1 VISSLDPAS
10 TPADWLMLVQTL
22 LSRLAISAGTLAE
35 QPFMQA
41 AFLAGTF
48 IALAA
53 GLVGYFLVLRGQVF
67 VGDALSHVTFAGA
80 LAALA
85 AGIDLRLGLFVATI
99 AVGMGLAGL
108 GERGHA
114 DDVVVGTTFSWIL
127 GLGVFFL
134 ALFTTNRSTSN
145 GAAATRVL
153 FGSIFGLNPD
163 AARLAAIIGI
173 TIALAMMLI
182 ARPLLFASLDPA
194 VAAAHGVPV
203 KLLGVVFL
211 GLAGACA
218 AEATQAVGA
227 LLLLGLLAAPAGT
240 AQRLTTRPFLGLA
253 LSATIAIACMWI
265 GLFLS
270 YVVPGVPPSFAILA
284 IATGGYALAF
294 AATGRQSET
303 PRQLHEP
310 PVTDLGYPVL

>member
-1 VISSLDPAS
+1 MSAPLDLAPFLSVMTALQPFASLVAA
-10 TPADWLMLVQTL
+10 TG
-22 LSRLAISAGTLAE
+22 AIFE
-35 QPFMQA
+35 QPFMQY

-85 AGIDLRLGLFVATI
+85 VGVDLRLGLFAATI
-99 AVGMGLAGL
+99 AVGLSLAAL
-108 GERGHA
+108 GERGSA
-114 DDVVVGTTFSWIL
+114 DDVLTGTIFSWIL

-134 ALFTTNRSTSN
+134 ALFTTNRSTGN

-163 AARLAAIIGI
+163 TALFAAVIGAA
-173 TIALAMMLI
+173 IALAMLLI

-203 KLLGVVFL
+203 RLLGVVFL
-211 GLAGACA
+211 GLVGASA

-227 LLLLGLLAAPAGT
+227 LLLLGLVAAPAGA

-253 LSATIAIACMWI
+253 LAAALAVTSMWI
-265 GLFLS
+265 GLVVS
-270 YVVPGVPPSFAILA
+270 YVVPGIPPSFSILTVA
-284 IATGGYALAF
+284 AGGYALAF
-294 AATGRQSET
+294 AVTERQRDT
-303 PRQLHEP
+303 PRQ
-310 PVTDLGYPVL
+310 PVERPVAELGHPVL

>member
-1 VISSLDPAS
+1 MSSP
-10 TPADWLMLVQTL
+10 LVLPLAL
-22 LSRLAISAGTLAE
+22 LTSLVPSVGAMFA
-35 QPFMQA
+35 QPFMEY
-41 AFLAGTF
+41 AFFAGTF

-67 VGDALSHVTFAGA
+67 AGDALSHVAFAGA

-85 AGIDLRLGLFVATI
+85 IGVDLRLGLFVATI
-99 AVGMGLAGL
+99 AVGVSLAGL

-114 DDVVVGTTFSWIL
+114 DDVLIGTTFAWIL

-134 ALFTTNRSTSN
+134 ALFITNRSTAN

-163 AARLAAIIGI
+163 TARVAAVIGAAIV
-173 TIALAMMLI
+173 LAMLLI

-203 KLLGVVFL
+203 RMLGVVFL
-211 GLAGACA
+211 GLAAA
-218 AEATQAVGA
+218 TTAEATQAIGS
-227 LLLLGLLAAPAGT
+227 LLLLGLMAAPAG
-240 AQRLTTRPFLGLA
+240 AAHRLTTRPFLGLA
-253 LSATIAIACMWI
+253 LSAALAVACVWI

-270 YVVPGVPPSFAILA
+270 YVVQWVPPSFAILA
-284 IATGGYALAF
+284 VAAGGYALVYAL
-294 AATGRQSET
+294 TRRESQTSES
-303 PRQLHEP
+303 PDELP
-310 PVTDLGYPVL
+310 LANLGYPVL